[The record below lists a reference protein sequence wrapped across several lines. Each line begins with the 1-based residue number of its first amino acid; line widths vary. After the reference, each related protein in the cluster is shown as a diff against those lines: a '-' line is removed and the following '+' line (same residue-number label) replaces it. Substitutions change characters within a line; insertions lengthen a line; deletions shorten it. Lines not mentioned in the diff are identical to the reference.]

1 MVLRIALGM
10 EEIQRYRMSKKTEIK
25 KQANMQS
32 DNIEMTKF
40 SQGVTYGGSLDLENG
55 MSDMTYSFGDVGQ
68 LDLFSE
74 EEMREKY
81 PALKQAKR
89 STLSSRRD
97 VDMTRK
103 FTFRNSGK
111 VMDFLPI
118 FASNMDGVG
127 TFSMAKQMQKHKMM
141 TVITKSTTIG
151 EWRAAAG
158 TGIRMQSLSVCTG
171 TNVMWDG
178 EAQDWKTMQQ
188 VLKSFPDVKM
198 ITIDVANA
206 YHQNMVDFIK
216 KVRDEYPD
224 KVIIAGNVVT
234 PEMTEELII
243 NGADVVKIGIGP
255 GSVCTTRTMTGV
267 GVPQFSAIVDCSDA
281 ANGVGGHIMADGGC
295 VYPGDIAKAFGG
307 GAHMVMIGGMLAGHA
322 ESEQK
327 VVDGKIEFYGMSS
340 DRAREKHGKRKD
352 GYRGNEGR
360 LISLPYRGPVEP
372 TLEDILGGVRSAC
385 TYIGARRLKDMA
397 KCASFVT
404 TNNVINRVYEK
415 YTK

>member
-1 MVLRIALGM
+1 MRINYDAKLNFEDVL
-10 EEIQRYRMSKKTEIK
+10 
-25 KQANMQS
+25 
-32 DNIEMTKF
+32 
-40 SQGVTYGGSLDLENG
+40 
-55 MSDMTYSFGDVGQ
+55 
-68 LDLFSE
+68 
-74 EEMREKY
+74 
-81 PALKQAKR
+81 LKPKR

-141 TVITKSTTIG
+141 TVITKTTTP
-151 EWRAAAG
+151 EQWKAAAG
-158 TGIRMQSLSVCTG
+158 TGLRMQSVSVCTG
-171 TNVMWDG
+171 TNVMWDP
-178 EAQDWKTMQQ
+178 EAQDYRNMQK
-188 VLKSFPDVKM
+188 VLEMFPDVKM

-206 YHQNMVDFIK
+206 YHQNFVDFIK

-224 KVIIAGNVVT
+224 KTIIAGNVVT
-234 PEMTEELII
+234 AEMVEELII

-267 GVPQFSAIVDCSDA
+267 GVPQFSAIVECSDA

-307 GAHMVMIGGMLAGHA
+307 GAHMVMIGGMLAGHD
-322 ESEQK
+322 ESEQP
-327 VVDGKIEFYGMSS
+327 VIDGRVEFYGMSS

-360 LISLPYRGPVEP
+360 LISLPHRGPVEP

-385 TYIGARRLKDMA
+385 TYIGARRLKDMS

-415 YTK
+415 YTRG

>member
-1 MVLRIALGM
+1 MRIKEDIKLNFDDVLM
-10 EEIQRYRMSKKTEIK
+10 E
-25 KQANMQS
+25 
-32 DNIEMTKF
+32 
-40 SQGVTYGGSLDLENG
+40 
-55 MSDMTYSFGDVGQ
+55 
-68 LDLFSE
+68 
-74 EEMREKY
+74 
-81 PALKQAKR
+81 PKR

-111 VMDFLPI
+111 VMNFTPI

-127 TFSMAKQMQKHKMM
+127 TFSMAKVLQKHQMM
-141 TVITKSTTIG
+141 TVITKSTTV
-151 EWRAAAG
+151 EQWREAVG
-158 TGIRMQSLSVCTG
+158 TGLRLQSVSVCTG
-171 TNVMWDG
+171 TNVMWDP
-178 EAQDWKTMQQ
+178 EAQDYKNMQK
-188 VLKSFPDVKM
+188 VLEMFPDVKM

-206 YHQNMVDFIK
+206 YHQNFVDFIK

-234 PEMTEELII
+234 PEMVEELII

-267 GVPQFSAIVDCSDA
+267 GVPQFSAIVECSDA

-307 GAHMVMIGGMLAGHA
+307 GAHMVMIGGMLAGHD
-322 ESEQK
+322 ESEQP
-327 VVDGKIEFYGMSS
+327 VVDGRVEFYGMSS
-340 DRAREKHGKRKD
+340 DRAREVHGKRKD

-360 LISLPYRGPVEP
+360 LISLPHRGPVGP

-404 TNNVINRVYEK
+404 TNNVINRVYEQ